1 MTPLEANIKYGW
13 LECAAFWLKIDL
25 CEGVVILSQLY
36 FTGSSSTSICF
47 GSAVNKRKH
56 SCLGDLPLTD
66 PWYSKV
72 GSISYLNKKNTKSVR
87 LLSCLKGAYIS
98 VKGSLHMMVKHL
110 SRNHTHLWTVLL
122 ILHPIAPKIDNIPWH
137 KVGKVCQTALILIRW
152 WYIFRSIPPLHLRR

>member
-1 MTPLEANIKYGW
+1 MCCFWAKNTPVGGI
-13 LECAAFWLKIDL
+13 
-25 CEGVVILSQLY
+25 VILSQIY
-36 FTGSSSTSICF
+36 FTGSSSTSMCF

-72 GSISYLNKKNTKSVR
+72 VSISYLNKQKCQEYSSTKLFERGWNCVNGSHT
-87 LLSCLKGAYIS
+87 LI
-98 VKGSLHMMVKHL
+98 VKYL
-110 SRNHTHLWTVLL
+110 SRKHTHLWTVLL

-152 WYIFRSIPPLHLRR
+152 WYIFHSIPPLHLRR